1 MKALNIIKHILFG
14 VTIAALILAIAIF
27 SIPLF
32 TDIEYRAV
40 RTGSMEPEIPVGSLV
55 MVVPTAAE
63 DIQEGDDVTYVTQSN
78 QVVTHRVLEIDRE
91 NNIYTTYG
99 IANGADNK
107 DAPVKYE
114 NIIGVAKFHIPAIG
128 PAVIYLNTLSGK
140 IIAGTVILGLFILSL
155 LLSTIAAGK
164 KQKKTQKVLMAD
176 TSAGKDDQPFL
187 NEESSGDANAPI
199 QAEAPREEAGTPSVI
214 DKEDN
219 KPELKFGKNYPNYA
233 TQAKQKKKQRKE
245 TTDDFW
251 NGGDGR

>member
-1 MKALNIIKHILFG
+1 MKALNIIKNILFG
-14 VTIAALILAIAIF
+14 VTIAALVLAIAIF

-63 DIQEGDDVTYVTQSN
+63 DIREGDDVTYVTQSN

-114 NIIGVAKFHIPAIG
+114 NIIGVAKFHVPAIG

-164 KQKKTQKVLMAD
+164 KQKKKVLKAD
-176 TSAGKDDQPFL
+176 TSAGKDDQSYL
-187 NEESSGDANAPI
+187 DKESSGDTDAPI
-199 QAEAPREEAGTPSVI
+199 QTEARKPSAI
-214 DKEDN
+214 DKDI
-219 KPELKFGKNYPNYA
+219 KPELEFGKNHPNYA
-233 TQAKQKKKQRKE
+233 TQVKQKKRQRKE

-251 NGGDGR
+251 NGGDDL